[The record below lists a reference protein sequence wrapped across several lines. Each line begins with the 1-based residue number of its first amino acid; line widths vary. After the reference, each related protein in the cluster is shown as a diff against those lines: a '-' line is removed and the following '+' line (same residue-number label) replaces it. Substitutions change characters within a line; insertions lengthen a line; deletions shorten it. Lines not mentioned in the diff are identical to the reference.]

1 MLLTSLAVYL
11 ERWCLSLS
19 DLMNCIKTFLS
30 SSWKFFTETDVPGLG
45 FSFAVLFIGLVL
57 IPVSLSFLSLI
68 LGFSVGSIPDAGPIE
83 IGSRGSSYYSRRTG
97 LPGGAKYRLPEARK
111 HDVR

>member
-1 MLLTSLAVYL
+1 MSWAVFS
-11 ERWCLSLS
+11 ERWCPSLS

-45 FSFAVLFIGLVL
+45 FSFAVLLIGLVL

-68 LGFSVGSIPDAGPIE
+68 LGFSVGSIPDVDPIVF
-83 IGSRGSSYYSRRTG
+83 GSSRGSSYSRRTA

-111 HDVR
+111 NDVR

>member
-1 MLLTSLAVYL
+1 M
-11 ERWCLSLS
+11 S

-30 SSWKFFTETDVPGLG
+30 GAWKFFTETDVPGLG
-45 FSFAVLFIGLVL
+45 FSFAVLLIGLVL

-68 LGFSVGSIPDAGPIE
+68 LGFSVGSIPDIDPIE
-83 IGSRGSSYYSRRTG
+83 IGSRGGSSYYSRRTG

-111 HDVR
+111 NDVR